1 MTQKHYYL
9 DKMKKIVQI
18 FQEESGKL
26 SSKRV
31 WGGIGFVLCG
41 IGFVLDGLHFYDMDI
56 LIFNSFLT
64 ASTVLIG
71 VNVVSQFAPKK

>member
-1 MTQKHYYL
+1 
-9 DKMKKIVQI
+9 MKKIVQI
-18 FQEESGKL
+18 FQEESGKF

-31 WGGIGFVLCG
+31 AGIAGFILCG

-71 VNVVSQFAPKK
+71 VNVVSKFAPKKWGI

>member
-1 MTQKHYYL
+1 M
-9 DKMKKIVQI
+9 MKIAQI
-18 FQEESGKL
+18 FQEESGKF

-56 LIFNSFLT
+56 NIFNSFLT

-71 VNVVSQFAPKK
+71 VNVVSKFAKK

>member
-1 MTQKHYYL
+1 
-9 DKMKKIVQI
+9 MKKIVQI
-18 FQEESGKL
+18 FQEEDGKF

-41 IGFVLDGLHFYDMDI
+41 IGFVLDGLHFYQMDI
-56 LIFNSFLT
+56 NIFNSFLT

-71 VNVVSQFAPKK
+71 VNVVSKFAPKK

>member
-1 MTQKHYYL
+1 
-9 DKMKKIVQI
+9 MKKLKQI
-18 FQEESGKL
+18 FQENNGKY

-41 IGFVLDGLHFYDMDI
+41 LGFVLDGLHFYKMDI
-56 LIFNSFLT
+56 NIFNSFLT

-71 VNVVSQFAPKK
+71 VNVVSKFAKDEKA